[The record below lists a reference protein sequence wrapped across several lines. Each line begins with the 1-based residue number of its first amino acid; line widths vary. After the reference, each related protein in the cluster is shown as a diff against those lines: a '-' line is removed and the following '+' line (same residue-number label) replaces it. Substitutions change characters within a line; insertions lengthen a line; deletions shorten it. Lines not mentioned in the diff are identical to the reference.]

1 MGYMNSL
8 YTSMCV
14 VIHNKGTGVDKN
26 TYENVTQWHGP
37 VTTVFQPSTLVT
49 GSCDIPLNDNRVV
62 TITPMTALLQNRFRD
77 PDPLGHTPWVIK
89 K

>member
-26 TYENVTQWHGP
+26 TYENVTQ
-37 VTTVFQPSTLVT
+37 
-49 GSCDIPLNDNRVV
+49 
-62 TITPMTALLQNRFRD
+62 
-77 PDPLGHTPWVIK
+77 
-89 K
+89 